1 MGTDEN
7 GKSGR
12 PPAKRFTREE
22 LIGLILK
29 RQEELGRPPC
39 RKDMPEGTL
48 AAYKSEVGKWVYALE
63 AAGVRKPS
71 ATTIQR
77 RRNRKIRQRAVSGK
91 KKRTMDAVQK
101 QAPENI
107 KDDPLE
113 EE

>member
-7 GKSGR
+7 GEFKR

-48 AAYKSEVGKWVYALE
+48 AAYKSEFGKWVYALE

-91 KKRTMDAVQK
+91 
-101 QAPENI
+101 
-107 KDDPLE
+107 
-113 EE
+113 